1 MNYSGHNPQKKKKKE
16 IKHIYENNM
25 EKSFLKC
32 FLT

>member
-1 MNYSGHNPQKKKKKE
+1 MNYSGHNPQKKKKE